1 MDPYISFC
9 NKKIYTI
16 FYRDVLF
23 DIYKSEMFFVLIY
36 FEINYNISEIL

>member
-9 NKKIYTI
+9 NKKIYII

-23 DIYKSEMFFVLIY
+23 DIYKSEMFFIMIY
-36 FEINYNISEIL
+36 FGINYNISEIL